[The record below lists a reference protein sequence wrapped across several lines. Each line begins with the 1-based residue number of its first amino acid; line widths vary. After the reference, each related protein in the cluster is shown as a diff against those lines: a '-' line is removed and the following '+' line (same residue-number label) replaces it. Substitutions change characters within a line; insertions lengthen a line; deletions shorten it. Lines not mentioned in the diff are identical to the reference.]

1 MKVAWVCIWALLGF
15 SGQVLGADPLQSYN
29 VDTSSITVSGLS
41 AGGAMAMQY
50 HVAFSSEIQGAAIYA
65 GLPFACAKGG
75 LTSANLCMYSPT
87 TIVVANLAREI
98 NTLAG
103 SNKIDAVSNLSGDK
117 VFVFHGTKDTTVNP
131 TAGHKLEQLYQEF
144 AVVSE
149 NEYTIG
155 AVHGFP
161 TDFYGAACGSSSAA
175 THYINN
181 CNYHGAHIG
190 LNYLLGGSLAPPASS
205 AAGRLSEYDQREFGG
220 TAAHSMDPTGY
231 IYVPSGCQDRSRQC
245 KLHIAFHG
253 CQQSKTNLDDIYAT
267 KTGFMEVAEANNI
280 IVLFPQA
287 APNIIAGNPNACW
300 DWWGYLNANFLN
312 KDGAQMK
319 AVHDMMN
326 RVSTCEASTG
336 CNPSV
341 TEPATTPSQGT
352 NPTGNPI
359 TTPPTGSTGAPG
371 ECHDNDVSFRPFPG
385 DCRYYTLCACG
396 ANVLLE
402 CASGLY
408 FDPVLGKCNFMQL
421 VPGCD

>member
-1 MKVAWVCIWALLGF
+1 MKLTWTFTFTVLLHF
-15 SGQVLGADPLQSYN
+15 CCVVLGADKLQSYN
-29 VDTSSITVSGLS
+29 VDTSTITVSGLS

-50 HVAFSSEIQGAAIYA
+50 HVAFSSEIQGSAIFA

-75 LTSANLCMYSPT
+75 LTSANLCMYSPGT
-87 TIVVANLAREI
+87 VIVSNLAKEI
-98 NTLAG
+98 NDLSSA
-103 SNKIDAVSNLSGDK
+103 NKIDNASNLSGKK

-131 TAGHKLEQLYQEF
+131 TAGRKLEQLYQDF
-144 AVVSE
+144 GAVTE

-181 CNYHGAHIG
+181 CNYHGSNIAM
-190 LNYLLGGSLAPPASS
+190 NYLLGGSLAPPASS
-205 AAGRLSEYDQREFGG
+205 AAGQLLQYDQTEFGG
-220 TAAHSMDPTGY
+220 NAISSMDPTGY
-231 IYVPSGCQDRSRQC
+231 VYIPTGCQDRTRQC

-253 CQQSKTNLDDIYAT
+253 CQQSKTNLNDIYAT
-267 KTGFMEVAEANNI
+267 KTGMIEVAEANNI

-287 APNIIAGNPNACW
+287 APNILAGNPNACW

-319 AVHDMMN
+319 AVHSMQL
-326 RVSTCEASTG
+326 RVSTCEPSTG

-341 TEPATTPSQGT
+341 TEPPVTTPVTGG
-352 NPTGNPI
+352 PTA
-359 TTPPTGSTGAPG
+359 STGAPG
-371 ECHDNDVSFRPFPG
+371 ECGDNTVEFRPFPG
-385 DCRYYTLCACG
+385 DCRYYTLCACS

-408 FDPVLGKCNFMQL
+408 FDPAIGKCNFMQL
-421 VPGCD
+421 VPGCDAKFN